1 MKPAGDDADE
11 RRVRGGAAH
20 MKPAGDDADDD
31 AEHGDEEE
39 QRSVTLTTPPAGGEH
54 GTASTIEIRPVTG
67 LPEFRPGDDLSAAVA
82 TAAPWLRDGD
92 VVVVTSKVVSKCEGR
107 LVPAPEGA
115 EARDR
120 LRRRL
125 VDAEAVRVLARR
137 GRTLITENKLGVVQ
151 AASGV
156 DNSNVRAAELALL
169 PVDPDASA
177 ATLRTGLRERLGVT
191 VAVLITDTMGRAWR
205 GGQTDVAIGAAGLAV
220 LHGYAGAVDRH
231 GNELIV
237 TNIAVA
243 DEIAAAA
250 DLVKGKLTAI
260 PVAVVRGLPAG
271 IVSDTGGTARQL
283 VRSGTGDLFWLG
295 TAEALELGRQQAQ
308 LLRRSV
314 RRFADDPVPPHVV
327 EAAVAEALT
336 APAPHH
342 TRPVRFVWL
351 QTPASR
357 LRLLDRMRDKWRSDL
372 TVDGKPADAIER
384 RVARGQI
391 LYDAPEVMIP
401 MLVPD
406 GAHSYPDTARTDA
419 EHTMFTVGVGA
430 AVQALLVA
438 LAVRGLGS
446 CWIGST
452 IFAADLVRDEL
463 GLPGDWEP
471 LGAIAIGYP
480 QAPLVEP
487 RSPAPVD
494 DLLVRK

>member
-1 MKPAGDDADE
+1 
-11 RRVRGGAAH
+11 
-20 MKPAGDDADDD
+20 
-31 AEHGDEEE
+31 
-39 QRSVTLTTPPAGGEH
+39 
-54 GTASTIEIRPVTG
+54 
-67 LPEFRPGDDLSAAVA
+67 
-82 TAAPWLRDGD
+82 
-92 VVVVTSKVVSKCEGR
+92 
-107 LVPAPEGA
+107 
-115 EARDR
+115 
-120 LRRRL
+120 
-125 VDAEAVRVLARR
+125 VLARK

-156 DNSNVRAAELALL
+156 DGSNVDADELALL

-177 ATLRTGLRERLGVT
+177 ATLRAGLRELLGVT
-191 VAVLITDTMGRAWR
+191 VGVVVTDTMGRAWR
-205 GGQTDVAIGAAGLAV
+205 NGQTDAAVGAAGLAV
-220 LHGYAGAVDRH
+220 LYPYAGAVDRH
-231 GNELIV
+231 GNELLV
-237 TNIAVA
+237 TEIAIA

-271 IVSDTGGTARQL
+271 VVSDTGATARHL
-283 VRSGTGDLFWLG
+283 VRSGTDDLFWLG
-295 TAEALELGRQQAQ
+295 TAEALELGRRQAQ

-314 RRFADDPVPPHVV
+314 RQFADEPVSPQLI

-351 QTPASR
+351 QTRAVR
-357 LRLLDRMRDKWRSDL
+357 DRLLDRMRDKWRSDL
-372 TVDGKPADAIER
+372 SGDGKPADAVAR

-391 LYDAPEVMIP
+391 LYDAPEVVIP

-406 GAHSYPDTARTDA
+406 GAHDYPDAARNDA
-419 EHTMFTVGVGA
+419 EHTMFTVAVGA

-438 LAVRGLGS
+438 LAVRGVGS

-452 IFAADLVRDEL
+452 IFAADLVRAEL
-463 GLPGDWEP
+463 GLPDDWEP

-480 QAPLVEP
+480 EQPPTEP
-487 RSPAPVD
+487 RDPVPVT